1 MWGRDVGWE
10 KAGGRVEEV
19 VGASSG
25 RVGRYGEKGGDE
37 RWKEDPSGGRGW
49 AKCPC
54 TDCFSEY
61 HMNKNK
67 SSETLRTRVTLR
79 SNWRDLTASANKVGR
94 TTESH
99 NSIRVQKVMES
110 RFFVPQINAVIRASR
125 KVMLNA

>member
-1 MWGRDVGWE
+1 
-10 KAGGRVEEV
+10 
-19 VGASSG
+19 
-25 RVGRYGEKGGDE
+25 
-37 RWKEDPSGGRGW
+37 
-49 AKCPC
+49 
-54 TDCFSEY
+54 
-61 HMNKNK
+61 
-67 SSETLRTRVTLR
+67 VTLR